1 MKRNLLQQATAI
13 KAVGA
18 NTYATTTA
26 RVGAVIDTMGY
37 ESAIFAFDYSIAS
50 AGTINTLTFSLAEG
64 ATTSPVTAVTPNV
77 AFPVPDSTAAA
88 GIQEIHLD
96 LRGLARYIRFTVTPA
111 ATGGGTT
118 TGSGII
124 VMGDRNMNATPSA
137 LQIYRKA

>member
-1 MKRNLLQQATAI
+1 MKRNLLQQATTI

-18 NTYATTTA
+18 NSYATTTA

-37 ESAIFAFDYSIAS
+37 ESAIFAFDFGVAS
-50 AGTINTLTFSLAEG
+50 GGTINTLTFSLAEG
-64 ATTSPVTAVTPNV
+64 DTTSPVTAVSPNV

-96 LRGLARYIRFTVTPA
+96 LRGLKRYIRFTVTPA

-118 TGSGII
+118 YGSGVITL
-124 VMGDRNMNATPSA
+124 GDHNINATPSA